1 MLNASYKKRVF
12 YLNNKGN
19 HYRDFTY
26 IKDVIAILLKLRRK
40 KIKNH
45 QIYNICSNN
54 PVGLKKV
61 INFISQHVPKTKIIL
76 RDKQL
81 ADIYKTHGSNKKIIK
96 EISKL
101 KFTKLNE
108 SLLNTINWFK
118 KNQNLF
124 D

>member
-1 MLNASYKKRVF
+1 
-12 YLNNKGN
+12 
-19 HYRDFTY
+19 
-26 IKDVIAILLKLRRK
+26 
-40 KIKNH
+40 
-45 QIYNICSNN
+45 
-54 PVGLKKV
+54 GLKKV